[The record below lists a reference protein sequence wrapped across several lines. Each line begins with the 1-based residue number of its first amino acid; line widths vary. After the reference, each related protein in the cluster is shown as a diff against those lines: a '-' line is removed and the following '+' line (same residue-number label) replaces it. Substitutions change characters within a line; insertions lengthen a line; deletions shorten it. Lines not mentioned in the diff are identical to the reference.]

1 MSWIT
6 NFFNFFI
13 WFVSFYDSNYFEKK
27 NKLRIVKVRLNF
39 QQVKIPPPPPKN
51 LTSNETTL
59 GSYDGNH

>member
-6 NFFNFFI
+6 NFFNFLI
-13 WFVSFYDSNYFEKK
+13 WFVSFYDSNYFEKI

-39 QQVKIPPPPPKN
+39 QQVKIHPPPKN